1 MSDKLDNLA
10 FKLFKIFAQY
20 EFFLKMHG
28 FTSEGL
34 NNGINLN
41 WDKFSNEIGAQIFEN
56 KNDQL
61 QIAIDNLFNAPP
73 KKQILKEGKL
83 SWQGQKNDTD
93 IKKTPQLLFSYIRR
107 VRNNLYHGGKFSGH
121 WFDPERSETLINS
134 SLIIL
139 ESLKE
144 MHHPLMEATK
154 ENHA

>member
-1 MSDKLDNLA
+1 MSDKLDNRA
-10 FKLFKIFAQY
+10 FNLFKIFAQY

-28 FTSEGL
+28 FTSERRDGSIKL
-34 NNGINLN
+34 D

-56 KNDQL
+56 KHDEL
-61 QIAIDNLFNAPP
+61 QAAINYLFNAPP

-83 SWQGQKNDTD
+83 SWQGQEKDTD

-144 MHHPLMEATK
+144 MHHPLMKATK